1 VSILVPIVPYC
12 FANCSLHDDFCSDA
26 PALSTDQEAPQQ
38 PTFQL
43 DDVDG
48 NGENK
53 SEWDDEALA
62 VAFTSGVSLV
72 TSGSTT
78 AELGTLQN
86 NSASPFETDDIAEKL
101 KIEETK
107 AQLAAAR
114 LGMERQAALLKEQK
128 EAAAAAATSSTAPS
142 SSGTSKWL
150 PPHQRASGLGSV
162 GFRGRMSAVN
172 ATKLDVSDAE
182 LFPDLHQA
190 EKILEA
196 QKPKKPSAGPVKKP
210 GAPGGATWATK
221 STPAAPATPAS
232 SSAAVTEELV
242 AAPLVTEEPAVPA
255 TESQPQ
261 PTDEHQSTDTGESGT
276 TTLTEVENA
285 TNAAEGSVPSPVKK
299 VPTKKK
305 KKDLST
311 FKASA

>member
-1 VSILVPIVPYC
+1 LLTV
-12 FANCSLHDDFCSDA
+12 LHITISCSDA

-128 EAAAAAATSSTAPS
+128 EAAAATSSTTPS
-142 SSGTSKWL
+142 LSGTSKWL
-150 PPHQRASGLGSV
+150 PPHQRVSGMGSL

-172 ATKLDVSDAE
+172 AAKLDVSDAE
-182 LFPDLHQA
+182 IFPDLHQA

-221 STPAAPATPAS
+221 SAPVAPAS
-232 SSAAVTEELV
+232 SSAAVTEEPV
-242 AAPLVTEEPAVPA
+242 AAPLVTDVPPAVPV
-255 TESQPQ
+255 TESQQQ
-261 PTDEHQSTDTGESGT
+261 PSDGQQSTDAGECGT
-276 TTLTEVENA
+276 ATLTEVENA
-285 TNAAEGSVPSPVKK
+285 TNAAEGTVPSPAKK

-311 FKASA
+311 FKTTA

>member
-1 VSILVPIVPYC
+1 
-12 FANCSLHDDFCSDA
+12 
-26 PALSTDQEAPQQ
+26 
-38 PTFQL
+38 
-43 DDVDG
+43 
-48 NGENK
+48 
-53 SEWDDEALA
+53 LA

-128 EAAAAAATSSTAPS
+128 EAAAAAATSSAAPSS

-150 PPHQRASGLGSV
+150 PPHQRASGMGSLS
-162 GFRGRMSAVN
+162 FRSRMSAVN

-221 STPAAPATPAS
+221 SAPLAPAAPAS
-232 SSAAVTEELV
+232 SLSSAAVTEEPV
-242 AAPLVTEEPAVPA
+242 AAPLVTDAPAVSA
-255 TESQPQ
+255 TESQEQ
-261 PTDEHQSTDTGESGT
+261 PSDEHQSTEAGESGAT
-276 TTLTEVENA
+276 ALTEVENA
-285 TNAAEGSVPSPVKK
+285 TEGTVSSTVKK